1 MIGNG
6 AADFG
11 QPAEHALTVSR
22 HDSATVPNRHSPRTV
37 DWNRRGVK
45 QG

>member
-11 QPAEHALTVSR
+11 QPAEHVALLG
-22 HDSATVPNRHSPRTV
+22 PNHLIPFPV
-37 DWNRRGVK
+37 
-45 QG
+45 Q